1 MVKSYEKHISSYSMK
16 KSDTITV
23 KKGRHR
29 EQTVIWL
36 LFDHRPDWLTL
47 LKSHPDIKYSLSKGR
62 WYLPYQKSSWQ
73 GLLDLQLPLTIKDA
87 HGTRRTATKSDNAI
101 ISQDKIL
108 ESSPSVCENDSGNR
122 TADIRPDRKAIGLHG
137 ITCQGG
143 YFFITIS
150 YNDDEVSFLKSLKT
164 SYWNPDRKVWVSAAT
179 SGNLQRLQER
189 YAYWDATQYL
199 RLTEL
204 IKTTRNQP
212 RAYFHPSTASTDQY
226 GIHFYKAPKGVE
238 YIKSLSNR
246 SYDNNDR
253 RWIISSLEVDAREVI
268 KELTSLGIEV
278 FDYRK
283 KQLTETELANTK
295 DWSKRTKH
303 IISKASKEHREIIE
317 TYVLTM
323 VRERKSWNTI
333 KSYSSCFMRF
343 LCHHQISPE
352 EMDSDDISAYLS
364 AVANSYVS
372 YSEINRH
379 QSAIRYYFISVSDR
393 EISWDKIP
401 RPVQPKKLPH
411 ILSKGEVRR
420 VLGQLKNV
428 KHLAMLYLAY
438 GAGLRS
444 GEIISLRKEDIDWE
458 RRQIWIRRGKGNK
471 DRVVPMAL
479 SLQRILKVYLNT
491 SKPKSKWLFEG
502 AKAGTHLG
510 SGSLSKTFKRAL
522 ERAGL
527 ATTYKLHSLRHSYAT
542 HLLDAGTDVRL
553 IKELLGHRDIKTTLI
568 YTHISDESLRH
579 IISPID
585 TLELD
590 KVDK

>member
-1 MVKSYEKHISSYSMK
+1 
-16 KSDTITV
+16 
-23 KKGRHR
+23 
-29 EQTVIWL
+29 
-36 LFDHRPDWLTL
+36 
-47 LKSHPDIKYSLSKGR
+47 
-62 WYLPYQKSSWQ
+62 
-73 GLLDLQLPLTIKDA
+73 
-87 HGTRRTATKSDNAI
+87 
-101 ISQDKIL
+101 
-108 ESSPSVCENDSGNR
+108 VCENDSGNR

-246 SYDNNDR
+246 SYDN
-253 RWIISSLEVDAREVI
+253 
-268 KELTSLGIEV
+268 K
-278 FDYRK
+278 
-283 KQLTETELANTK
+283 
-295 DWSKRTKH
+295 
-303 IISKASKEHREIIE
+303 E

-590 KVDK
+590 KVDKY